1 MNTICDVNYSNNE
14 FAVFPLTRTW
24 MAIREYV
31 ERWERAE
38 GVCFLA
44 DRLETFLLFNYGG
57 YDFCVHDDEATLHLS
72 VNDANCPRQILA
84 EVTEHFAAFLPSKP
98 WANVPSSAML
108 GD

>member
-72 VNDANCPRQILA
+72 VNDGNCPRQILG
-84 EVTEHFAAFLPSKP
+84 EVTERFTAFLPSKP
-98 WANVPSSAML
+98 WANAPWSTIF